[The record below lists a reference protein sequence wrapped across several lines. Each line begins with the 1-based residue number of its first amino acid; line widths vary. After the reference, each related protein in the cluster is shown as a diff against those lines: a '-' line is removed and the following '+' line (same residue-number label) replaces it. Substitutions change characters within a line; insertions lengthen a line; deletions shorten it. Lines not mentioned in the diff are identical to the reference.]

1 MHENTT
7 QQSAELEILKQ
18 NYQQFLEKAKKLK
31 EEKDNLEAEKQKLKE
46 EKENLIQE
54 LKEAYQKIEALANA
68 DLTLQEVQQKEQSVT
83 KKNEKLELLRLEL
96 LKHSERQ
103 KNREENLKSR
113 EQLLQEQEQKLE
125 TTITA
130 AKIKANE
137 EAQKSIAEQIKD
149 LDQRQARL
157 KEEECKFQ
165 ADKRKYEKDTDL
177 KYRNENIERY
187 NSEISK
193 FYYEFIAVGVLLM
206 TTLVSETLMNVSVL
220 HNIGQDIS
228 AVWGIGDGIWGT
240 IKGGIV
246 FILSLAGFIG
256 VFYTKNEAPAII
268 GGVLRL
274 AFIIFVLNFSGRI
287 GIDTAAS
294 VIEVFAL
301 ICVSVRWL
309 LR

>member
-1 MHENTT
+1 M
-7 QQSAELEILKQ
+7 KQ

-31 EEKDNLEAEKQKLKE
+31 EEKDNLEAEKQKLTE

-54 LKEAYQKIEALANA
+54 LTESYRKIENLNSA
-68 DLTLQEVQQKEQSVT
+68 DLLLQKAQQKEQSV
-83 KKNEKLELLRLEL
+83 NERSEKLELLRLEL
-96 LKHSERQ
+96 LKQNERQ
-103 KNREENLKSR
+103 KNREENLNSR
-113 EQLLQEQEQKLE
+113 EQLLQEREQKLE

-137 EAQKSIAEQIKD
+137 EAQKSIAEKIKD
-149 LDQRQARL
+149 LDQREACL

-187 NSEISK
+187 NNEISK
-193 FYYEFIAVGVLLM
+193 FYYEFIAVGVFLM

-228 AVWGIGDGIWGT
+228 AVWGIGDGIWET
-240 IKGGIV
+240 IKGSIV

-256 VFYTKNEAPAII
+256 VFYTKNEAPALM
-268 GGVLRL
+268 GVVLRL
-274 AFIIFVLNFSGRI
+274 AFIIFILNFSGRI
-287 GIDTAAS
+287 GINTAAS
-294 VIEVFAL
+294 VIEVFAV
-301 ICVSVRWL
+301 ICAAFRIWMTSL
-309 LR
+309 